1 MPGSSSFA
9 DSDVAVVKLGEHIG
23 ARVDG
28 VRLDGDL
35 EADTVT
41 AINQALITHKVIFF
55 RDQHHL
61 DDDAQY
67 AFAGL
72 LGTPTTAHPLLKGHS
87 ANVLPIDSE
96 GGVKANSWH
105 TDVTFVD
112 RVPKASILRAVDLPA
127 YGGTTLWASTV
138 ATYQQLPDA
147 LRRLADELWAVHTN
161 SFDYAQFD
169 IDNAVAQMSN
179 ADVGEFDQLQK
190 YVAAFQSAQ
199 FRTQHPVVR
208 VHPETGEHALLLGGF
223 VQRFLG
229 VNDSESRLLYRL
241 FQDRITM
248 PENTIRWNWQ
258 PGDLAIWDNR
268 ATQHYAVADYGNQRR
283 RMHRITLAGD
293 IPVSVTGECSRIIC
307 GDASEYSIIDRPH
320 QTVA

>member
-1 MPGSSSFA
+1 MPDSLSFA
-9 DSDVAVVKLGEHIG
+9 DSDLTVVQLGEHIG

-35 EADTVT
+35 ETDTVT

-55 RDQHHL
+55 RDQQHL

-96 GGVKANSWH
+96 GGVRANSWH

-138 ATYQQLPDA
+138 AAYQQLPDA

-169 IDNAVAQMSN
+169 IHDAVAQVSN
-179 ADVGEFDQLQK
+179 AGADDLDQLQK
-190 YVAAFQSAQ
+190 FVGAFQSAQ

-208 VHPETGEHALLLGGF
+208 VHPETGEHALLLGWIRAAPPRRER
-223 VQRFLG
+223 QR
-229 VNDSESRLLYRL
+229 
-241 FQDRITM
+241 I
-248 PENTIRWNWQ
+248 
-258 PGDLAIWDNR
+258 
-268 ATQHYAVADYGNQRR
+268 AVAVSTLPGPDHQAGKHNPVELAAGGPRDLGQQGHPALCRR
-283 RMHRITLAGD
+283 RLRNPTPADAPSHAGRRCPRRCHR
-293 IPVSVTGECSRIIC
+293 
-307 GDASEYSIIDRPH
+307 
-320 QTVA
+320 